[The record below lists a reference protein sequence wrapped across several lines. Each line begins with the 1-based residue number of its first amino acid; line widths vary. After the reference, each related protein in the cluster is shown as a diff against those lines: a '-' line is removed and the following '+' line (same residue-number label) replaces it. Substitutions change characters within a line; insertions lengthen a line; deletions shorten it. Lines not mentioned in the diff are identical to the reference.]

1 VSSFAREGCPGV
13 GYHAP
18 QKRRGSLKRTAA
30 LLALIWAVVGT
41 TCTTA
46 LAEDLTVKL
55 VSIVSPIGYGE
66 QETLVVQ
73 TEPGAACQAHA
84 VSSKVKF
91 NLAQRKAGADGLVRW
106 SWKTTQGGYVGGT
119 RQLEVVC
126 TAGDRKG
133 TLLTE
138 FTVR

>member
-1 VSSFAREGCPGV
+1 M
-13 GYHAP
+13 
-18 QKRRGSLKRTAA
+18 RTAMY
-30 LLALIWAVVGT
+30 LALIGAVIGIP
-41 TCTTA
+41 CTTA
-46 LAEDLTVKL
+46 LADDLTVKL

-73 TEPGAACQAHA
+73 TEAGATCQAHA
-84 VSSKVKF
+84 ITKGINF
-91 NLAQRKAGADGLVRW
+91 NLAARKAGSDGLVRW
-106 SWKTTQGGYVGGT
+106 SWKTAASSGKSRVGET

-133 TLLTE
+133 TLQTE

>member
-1 VSSFAREGCPGV
+1 MR
-13 GYHAP
+13 
-18 QKRRGSLKRTAA
+18 AA
-30 LLALIWAVVGT
+30 VCLTLIWAVIGM
-41 TCTTA
+41 TCLTA
-46 LAEDLTVKL
+46 LADDLTVKL

-73 TEPGAACQAHA
+73 TEPGATCQAHA
-84 VSSKVKF
+84 VSSKVRF
-91 NLAQRKAGADGLVRW
+91 NLAQRKAGTDGLVRW
-106 SWKTTQGGYVGGT
+106 SWKTTQGGYVGGS

>member
-1 VSSFAREGCPGV
+1 MR
-13 GYHAP
+13 
-18 QKRRGSLKRTAA
+18 
-30 LLALIWAVVGT
+30 AVVSLASICAVFGI
-41 TCTTA
+41 TCMTA
-46 LAEDLTVKL
+46 LADDLAVKL

-73 TEPGAACQAHA
+73 TEPGATCQAHA
-84 VSSKVKF
+84 VSSTVKF
-91 NLAQRKAGADGLVRW
+91 SLAQRMAGADGLVRW
-106 SWKTTQGGYVGGT
+106 SWKTAQGGRVGGS

>member
-1 VSSFAREGCPGV
+1 MR
-13 GYHAP
+13 
-18 QKRRGSLKRTAA
+18 SLR
-30 LLALIWAVVGT
+30 LLALNTILISAVVGT
-41 TCTTA
+41 TCITA

-73 TEPGAACQAHA
+73 TEAGAMCEAHA
-84 VSSKVKF
+84 ITKGINF
-91 NLAQRKAGADGLVRW
+91 NLAARKAGSDGLVRW
-106 SWKTTQGGYVGGT
+106 SWKTAASSGKSHVMET

-126 TAGDRKG
+126 AKGDRKG
-133 TLLTE
+133 TLQTE

>member
-1 VSSFAREGCPGV
+1 MR
-13 GYHAP
+13 
-18 QKRRGSLKRTAA
+18 AA
-30 LLALIWAVVGT
+30 MVLTLIWAVIGL
-41 TCTTA
+41 TCVA
-46 LAEDLTVKL
+46 ASANDLTVKL

-73 TEPGAACQAHA
+73 SEPGATCQAHA
-84 VSSKVKF
+84 VSSKVNF
-91 NLAQRKAGADGLVRW
+91 NLGQRKAGSDGLIRW
-106 SWKTTQGGYVGGT
+106 SWKTTQGARAGGT